1 MAQHLCCN
9 FFKKCYEE
17 DEIQV
22 GLFRV
27 PIPTF
32 DKRAYREALL
42 NALMHRDY
50 TRLGAVH
57 MRWESDGLVISNPGG
72 FVEGVT
78 LENLLVV
85 EPKSRNPLL
94 ADAIKRIGL
103 VERTGRG
110 VDTIY
115 QERAYTL
122 SRKVYQQL
130 GQKVDDIRQSEI
142 DSVEQEQQIINY
154 VIEHGKIKRK
164 DVVELCHVGP
174 YQASRL
180 LNKLS
185 ERGLLRKIG
194 ERKNTSYVRN
204 AIL

>member
-1 MAQHLCCN
+1 V
-9 FFKKCYEE
+9 EE

-32 DKRAYREALL
+32 DKRSYREALL

-85 EPKSRNPLL
+85 EPKPRNPLL
-94 ADAIKRIGL
+94 ADVIKRIGL

-115 QERAYTL
+115 QGLLRYGRPAPDYSRSDATTIVVRL
-122 SRKVYQQL
+122 SNAAA
-130 GQKVDDIRQSEI
+130 DI
-142 DSVEQEQQIINY
+142 
-154 VIEHGKIKRK
+154 
-164 DVVELCHVGP
+164 P

-194 ERKNTSYVRN
+194 ERKNTSYVHN
-204 AIL
+204 EIL